1 MTFCKLPSLNAP
13 TPVYRYK
20 REKKLSLQIFQIVKN
35 REAEGDE
42 MIHNPLH
49 YVAGRRIQPIRIIEN
64 WNLNHHLACA
74 LKYISRAGR
83 KHDELKDLK
92 KAVWYVQRRIRL
104 LEQHQT

>member
-20 REKKLSLQIFQIVKN
+20 REKVLSLQIVKDKEPE
-35 REAEGDE
+35 RDE
-42 MIHNPLH
+42 IIHNPPH
-49 YVAGRRIQPIRIIEN
+49 YVAGRTIEPIHIIED
-64 WNLNHHLACA
+64 WLLNHHLACA

-83 KHDELKDLK
+83 KHDEIKDLK
-92 KAVWYVQRRIRL
+92 KDVWYVQRRIRL

>member
-1 MTFCKLPSLNAP
+1 MTFCKLPLIKTP

-20 REKKLSLQIFQIVKN
+20 REKLLSLQIVKDKEPE
-35 REAEGDE
+35 RDE
-42 MIHNPLH
+42 IIHNPPH
-49 YVAGRRIQPIRIIEN
+49 YVAGRTIEPIHIIED
-64 WNLNHHLACA
+64 WLLNHHLACA

-83 KHDELKDLK
+83 KHDEIKDLK